1 MTNSQVEYIERMVM
15 ESYQR
20 HFGVKP
26 RMWLR
31 YPSHQTPDTRHQTP
45 DNFCMNPLNDT

>member
-1 MTNSQVEYIERMVM
+1 MERMVM

-31 YPSHQTPDTRHQTP
+31 YTKTPDIRHQTY
-45 DNFCMNPLNDT
+45 DNT